1 MVGVDEMCIKIYLC
15 EVIFTDDG
23 CAILDYPHGW
33 AKHWIIENKTV
44 LPRPRQQRTG
54 GGLHFVVQNQDN
66 PMFCLTMWVVQ
77 DGTAIIRK

>member
-1 MVGVDEMCIKIYLC
+1 VQNIGL
-15 EVIFTDDG
+15 
-23 CAILDYPHGW
+23 
-33 AKHWIIENKTV
+33 IIEGKTV

-77 DGTAIIRK
+77 DATAIIRK